1 MPVVAHLDV
10 IKSNIYS
17 WGVFKIT
24 HLYYA
29 QQFGSSFFNLSY
41 FKNNPEAPKT
51 HFQSGPFLLLSQ
63 LISGCTVPRGVEHV

>member
-1 MPVVAHLDV
+1 MPVAAHLDV

-29 QQFGSSFFNLSY
+29 QQFGPVS
-41 FKNNPEAPKT
+41 
-51 HFQSGPFLLLSQ
+51 
-63 LISGCTVPRGVEHV
+63 LI